1 MDKQYELYIGVL
13 TTPNRQETYELIINE
28 IHKQLE
34 KLPEN
39 YLVIFLESHDNF
51 EKKIGTKRN
60 ECLNEALDNLNE
72 DRMQYFCFIDSDDMV
87 DKDYL
92 NYIFKA
98 METKPDAISFK
109 SLQTD
114 NHMHYNFS
122 IEHKTFARVRAEV
135 TWPVGHLC
143 PVRLDLLENQP
154 FKEIN
159 YREDVLWSEELM
171 HSGKLKNE
179 IHFNKVLYYYQ
190 YDNTLSDARKV
201 RFND

>member
-1 MDKQYELYIGVL
+1 
-13 TTPNRQETYELIINE
+13 
-28 IHKQLE
+28 
-34 KLPEN
+34 
-39 YLVIFLESHDNF
+39 
-51 EKKIGTKRN
+51 
-60 ECLNEALDNLNE
+60 
-72 DRMQYFCFIDSDDMV
+72 MV

-98 METKPDAISFK
+98 MESQPDCISFK

-122 IEHKTFARVRAEV
+122 IEHKKFNRVKAEV

-143 PVRLDLLENQP
+143 PVRLDLLDNQP

-159 YREDVLWSEELM
+159 YREDVIWSEDLM

-179 IHFNKVLYYYQ
+179 IHFNKVLYYYNYNHQ
-190 YDNTLSDARKV
+190 LSDARKV